1 MDLPVFLYIQ
11 SEFLVGAISTRRF
24 PCEYHLR
31 AETWVLP
38 LMVHLEM
45 FYVKGTPVLCK
56 RPKNSLTPVTSFS
69 SKQPNSPPPPD
80 PPPLRVT
87 LQASHHRT
95 IRDMRPRGDD
105 PNIPSL
111 SSLGG
116 GLLSPCQMPLTRLND

>member
-69 SKQPNSPPPPD
+69 SKQPSPPPTTLLHSGSPSRPHTIEPSETCGPEVTIPIS
-80 PPPLRVT
+80 PPCLIWGEASYLLARCLLR
-87 LQASHHRT
+87 
-95 IRDMRPRGDD
+95 G
-105 PNIPSL
+105 
-111 SSLGG
+111 
-116 GLLSPCQMPLTRLND
+116 